1 MKDPHCSRTEATL
14 VIPGLNG
21 SGDGHWQWHWAHE
34 RPGAV
39 TVEQDS
45 WSCPDLASWQQR
57 LGEVLSQHD
66 DVWIVAHSLGCI
78 LTAKLADSPLASRVK
93 GALLV
98 APCDLAQ
105 VERLHPCVVN
115 FGEMPQQRLPFPS
128 LVVGS
133 LDDPYMDFATT
144 RKMARLWGSDLVDIG
159 YAGHINIRS
168 GYGRWPTGYE
178 LFDLLKGESKRPL
191 DRSLA
196 GRHAAPLAAY
206 F

>member
-1 MKDPHCSRTEATL
+1 MKTAPAEIVASQEAWKAQAERTAQVPQAT
-14 VIPGLNG
+14 PADMETPMPAGY
-21 SGDGHWQWHWAHE
+21 
-34 RPGAV
+34 P
-39 TVEQDS
+39 TVEQLDS
-45 WSCPDLASWQQR
+45 NGWLPIPR
-57 LGEVLSQHD
+57 
-66 DVWIVAHSLGCI
+66 
-78 LTAKLADSPLASRVK
+78 
-93 GALLV
+93 
-98 APCDLAQ
+98 
-105 VERLHPCVVN
+105 
-115 FGEMPQQRLPFPS
+115 QRLPFPS

-178 LFDLLKGESKRPL
+178 LLELLKGESKRPH

-196 GRHAAPLAAY
+196 GRQAAPLAAY

>member
-1 MKDPHCSRTEATL
+1 MKVPDSGRTETTL
-14 VIPGLNG
+14 VVPGLNG
-21 SGDGHWQWHWAHE
+21 SGGGHWQWHWVHD
-34 RPGAV
+34 RRGAV
-39 TVEQDS
+39 IVEQDS
-45 WSCPDLASWQQR
+45 WTCPDLASWQER

-78 LTAKLADSPLASRVK
+78 LTANLADNPLASRVR

-98 APCDLAQ
+98 APCDLVE

-115 FGEMPQQRLPFPS
+115 FGEMPQRRLPFPS

-144 RKMARLWGSDLVDIG
+144 RKMARLWGSGLVDIG

-178 LFDLLKGESKRPL
+178 LLDLLKGENTPSP
-191 DRSLA
+191 DRSPA
-196 GRHAAPLAAY
+196 GRKPAVLSAS